1 MAHPK
6 RKISRTRRDKRRTHY
21 KATTPQI
28 ATCPTTG
35 EAHLYHRAHW
45 HVRTETGRETIT
57 EYLTGCGRHPTTP
70 NPNSQAMYKIFVLP
84 PLLAGVAASGSRLS
98 RRSSVSRLEGQNP
111 AVSEFV

>member
-45 HVRTETGRETIT
+45 H
-57 EYLTGCGRHPTTP
+57 
-70 NPNSQAMYKIFVLP
+70 
-84 PLLAGVAASGSRLS
+84 
-98 RRSSVSRLEGQNP
+98 EGKLYY
-111 AVSEFV
+111 